1 MSNLTFSSRPKIG
14 RARKAFGV
22 GTLFFGISCL
32 FVLNQFDIVLNASR
46 SLEEPAYLMYERP
59 VLLSYGVV
67 VSAQMPDVLHSHFGE
82 YQFVKRIGGM
92 PGDEITLDA
101 DGNPCV
107 NDICYP
113 LWVKDDAPIAPVVT
127 AGIIPP
133 DHYAVFG
140 TAPDSLDSRYDII
153 GLISKDRLIGRGWPL
168 PFMADW
174 REGTQ

>member
-1 MSNLTFSSRPKIG
+1 MTDLAHSFKPKIG

-22 GTLFFGISCL
+22 CTLLFGVACI
-32 FVLNQFDIVLNASR
+32 FVLDQCDIVLNASR

-67 VSAQMPDVLHSHFGE
+67 VSARMPDALRSRFGE

-101 DGNPCV
+101 DGSPCV
-107 NDICYP
+107 NNICYP
-113 LWVKDDAPIAPVVT
+113 LWFKDSQPVADRIAPGVISD
-127 AGIIPP
+127 G
-133 DHYAVFG
+133 HYAVFG

-153 GLISKDRLIGRGWPL
+153 GLISEDRLIGRGWPL
-168 PFMADW
+168 PFIADW